1 MNYEPGGTVAH
12 GLDPRTK
19 IAFQAGFASAAFV
32 HTTPRGLAAM
42 TAVAA
47 GVMAASGTPPSVVRG
62 FGPILPVLVGAPL
75 VEGVVLGPP
84 FFDVGAA
91 TYPALA
97 SYRVLLLLVVGAA
110 YVRTTRPRESR
121 AAVQWLLPGRAGTLL
136 GVGVSVVLRFLPV
149 LRADLSAIRT
159 AIRARLGDRRSV
171 VERIRLVATAGL
183 ERLFVRSDRLA
194 LALRA
199 RCFAYNPTL
208 PPLTLGRRDLAG
220 LAAAAALGAGALL

>member
-32 HTTPRGLAAM
+32 HTTPRGLVAM

-47 GVMAASGTPPSVVRG
+47 GVMVVSGTPPSVVRE

-75 VEGVVLGPP
+75 VEGIVLGPP
-84 FFDVGAA
+84 FFDPGAA
-91 TYPALA
+91 AYPALA

-110 YVRTTRPRESR
+110 YVRTTSPRESR
-121 AAVQWLLPGRAGTLL
+121 AAVQWLLPGRVGALL
-136 GVGVSVVLRFLPV
+136 GVGVSVVLRFLPL
-149 LRADLSAIRT
+149 LRADLAAIRT
-159 AIRARLGDRRSV
+159 AIRARLGGRRSI
-171 VERIRLVATAGL
+171 VERVQLVGTAGL
-183 ERLFVRSDRLA
+183 QRLFVRSDRLA

-208 PPLTLGRRDLAG
+208 PPLALDRRDLVG
-220 LAAAAALGAGALL
+220 LAAAAVLGAVVFL